1 MDLRLGDK
9 VVIVTGGAKGIGA
22 GISEALAREGASV
35 CVAGRSPDA
44 GEALAEKLRG
54 EGCKVTF
61 QSAELTDEAAVK
73 DLVDRILAEYGRID
87 AIVNNAGRNDA
98 VGLRAGREAF
108 ENSLRTN
115 VVHFYTLVHH
125 ALDALIESRGTILNI
140 GSKCAVTGQGGTSGY
155 AASKGAINALT
166 REWAVDLAPHGI
178 RVNCLIPA
186 EVITPLYEAW
196 LNKAPDPEEARN
208 QLNRTIPFERRT
220 TTVEEIA
227 DTAAFLVSGRSSHT
241 TGQILFVDGGYVH
254 FDRAA
259 TMDTSHL
266 ESS

>member
-1 MDLRLGDK
+1 MDLKLKDK

-22 GISEALAREGASV
+22 GITEALARESARV
-35 CVAGRSPDA
+35 CVAGRSPEA
-44 GEALAEKLRG
+44 GEALAEKLRR
-54 EGCKVTF
+54 EGRTVTF
-61 QSAELTDEAAVK
+61 HSAELTDGTAVA
-73 DLVDRILAEYGRID
+73 DLVERVLAGHGRID

-166 REWAVDLAPHGI
+166 REWAVDLAEHGI

-196 LNKAPDPEEARN
+196 LSKAPDPVQARE

-220 TTVEEIA
+220 TTVEEVA
-227 DTAAFLVSGRSSHT
+227 DTAAFLVSERSSHT

-254 FDRAA
+254 LDRAA